1 MYGFE
6 YANTELSLQVHLPD
20 EECPYC
26 GSEFP
31 ASKINSHQKECWKM
45 MEGNIVGNKRKLEP
59 GMKNGMSGPGLEHDE
74 LKTESTS
81 SRTKKEKGATV
92 VGEHQTGDIHQQSIS
107 IKYNSS
113 MYSRV
118 YSVKVEPVRKM
129 ERVMRKLAMMVD
141 KQIDKLMFEVEGSEK
156 VITGEEIMG
165 ELAGKVIVMQ
175 NV

>member
-6 YANTELSLQVHLPD
+6 YANTALSLQVHLPD

-31 ASKINSHQKECWKM
+31 ASKIKRHQKECLKRK
-45 MEGNIVGNKRKLEP
+45 EEEKAKKRKLEP
-59 GMKNGMSGPGLEHDE
+59 GMKNGMSGLEHEE

-81 SRTKKEKGATV
+81 SRTKAPV
-92 VGEHQTGDIHQQSIS
+92 VGEHQTKDIHPQRIS
-107 IKYNSS
+107 IKYGSS
-113 MYSRV
+113 L
-118 YSVKVEPVRKM
+118 YSVKMEPERKM

-141 KQIDKLMFEVEGSEK
+141 KQVDKLVFKVERSDK
-156 VITGEEIMG
+156 VITGEEIMR